1 MPKLTLQFEG
11 TALKEYVVES
21 GVVTI
26 GRLPDNA
33 VIIDN
38 PAVSGHHARVFR
50 EGDRVILED
59 LKSTNGTF
67 VNGRPVARQVLY
79 HGDEVLVGK
88 HHLVY
93 DQTAGDQMTASG
105 PMIQGL
111 GDTVYLDTK
120 QHRALRATL
129 EATRADAAQSVNA
142 RPVTARAQAAPR
154 RVAVLRVID
163 GRADQAE
170 YELEAHT
177 SIIGRSDTALVR
189 LRGWFKPSVAVAIA
203 RSGDEYVATLLG
215 GKTLINDEPLT
226 ARHHLQEGD
235 ILNVSGLTL
244 EFGWK
249 HGVRAESAA

>member
-120 QHRALRATL
+120 QHRALRAGIESARA
-129 EATRADAAQSVNA
+129 EANRPAPSPRRA
-142 RPVTARAQAAPR
+142 VTAPPASR
-154 RVAVLRVID
+154 RVGLLRVLS
-163 GRADQAE
+163 GRSEHAE
-170 YELEAHT
+170 YELEKHT
-177 SIIGRSDTALVR
+177 ALIGRSATAQVR
-189 LRGWFKPSVAVAIA
+189 LQGWFKPYVAVAIA
-203 RSGDEYVATLLG
+203 RSGDGYVATLLG
-215 GKTLINDEPLT
+215 GKTLVNGQPLT
-226 ARHHLQEGD
+226 ARYQLQDGD
-235 ILNVSGLTL
+235 VLNVSGLSMQ
-244 EFGWK
+244 FRWK
-249 HGVRAESAA
+249 DGVAAESAA